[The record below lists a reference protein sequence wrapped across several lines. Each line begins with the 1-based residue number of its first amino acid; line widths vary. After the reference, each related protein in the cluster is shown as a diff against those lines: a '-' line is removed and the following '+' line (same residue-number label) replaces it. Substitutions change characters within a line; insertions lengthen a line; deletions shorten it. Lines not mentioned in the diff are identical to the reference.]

1 MAQLGDVGDDLDL
14 VLQGF
19 LRLLNL
25 QALVDEKLGVVVV
38 VVHHAVARQV
48 WSLTQFY
55 SVDFSQSRIGV
66 KECNKRK
73 KTMFALFLNVPW
85 EF

>member
-25 QALVDEKLGVVVV
+25 QALVDEKLGIVVV
-38 VVHHAVARQV
+38 VVHHAIAR
-48 WSLTQFY
+48 
-55 SVDFSQSRIGV
+55 
-66 KECNKRK
+66 
-73 KTMFALFLNVPW
+73 
-85 EF
+85 